1 MFRLTRSFSI
11 IIVFVVF
18 AAAGSSFASLVDV
31 NGTVTDWGI
40 TPFSQTNGQYADS
53 PHQTYSTISN
63 NYSPINYP
71 NVGHLPSPGGS
82 TGELFDLEEM
92 HLRVTAARQLQV
104 LVVTSSPMVAQASGT
119 WYLGDLMLNVN
130 GVRYVVVTQDTSSG
144 GAARGYTAGDVIA
157 AGDASNLLQLQSD
170 DHSYLGNNTLAAND
184 YGPDAKVEDVAGPWQ
199 AAAGLTPI
207 ASGVIETDTHSYAN
221 EADTYL
227 IQYTVNL
234 SDLTNAT
241 ELGINA
247 HLAWGCGNDVIEV
260 EAANVSNVPEPA
272 TMALM
277 SIGGLMCLYP
287 RRK

>member
-1 MFRLTRSFSI
+1 MFHFTRSFSI
-11 IIVFVVF
+11 IIAIVVF

-31 NGTVTDWGI
+31 NGTVSGWGI

-53 PHQTYSTISN
+53 LHRTYSTISN

-71 NVGHLPSPGGS
+71 SVGHLPSPGGS

-92 HLRVTAARQLQV
+92 HLRITDAGQLQV

-130 GVRYVVVTQDTSSG
+130 GVKYVVVTQDVSSG

-157 AGDASNLLQLQSD
+157 AGSASNLLKLQSD
-170 DHSYLGNNTLAAND
+170 SHSYLGNNTLVAND
-184 YGPDAKVEDVAGPWQ
+184 YGPNAKVEDVAGPWQ
-199 AAAGLTPI
+199 VVTGLTPI
-207 ASGVIETDTHSYAN
+207 ASGAIETDTHSYTD
-221 EADTYL
+221 EAGTYL

-234 SDLTNAT
+234 SDLTSAT
-241 ELGINA
+241 DLSINA
-247 HLAWGCGNDVIEV
+247 HIVWGCGNDVIEV

-272 TMALM
+272 TMALL
-277 SIGGLMCLYP
+277 SIGGLMCLYR